1 MAVIHGQIE
10 SLKRIRETLNQK
22 GIYRFN
28 SIGDINWF
36 LNNYDHEKEE
46 IFFKIEREFDLELY
60 NLQAAGFQLQKTHD
74 DNKNKAET
82 KLNNRINQL
91 KTKCTALSKPAKNA
105 VMELLN
111 WYRQQIL
118 LAIKFNLE
126 RNFNFIIW
134 LQTLK
139 PEKNCGPPVKGSMGM
154 RPTSRK
160 PSRPVVPQSSRNLKI

>member
-1 MAVIHGQIE
+1 
-10 SLKRIRETLNQK
+10 
-22 GIYRFN
+22 
-28 SIGDINWF
+28 
-36 LNNYDHEKEE
+36 
-46 IFFKIEREFDLELY
+46 
-60 NLQAAGFQLQKTHD
+60 GFQLQKTHD

-118 LAIKFNLE
+118 LAIKFILE

-134 LQTLK
+134 FQTHK
-139 PEKNCGPPVKGSMGM
+139 A
-154 RPTSRK
+154 RK
-160 PSRPVVPQSSRNLKI
+160 ELRSARIKINGQMANRQEIISARCAPKFKELEDIKSVAA